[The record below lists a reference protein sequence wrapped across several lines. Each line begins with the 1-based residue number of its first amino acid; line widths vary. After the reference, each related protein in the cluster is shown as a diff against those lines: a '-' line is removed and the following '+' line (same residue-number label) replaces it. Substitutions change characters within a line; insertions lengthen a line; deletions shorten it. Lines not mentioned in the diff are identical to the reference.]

1 MLRLTT
7 FGGVGIR
14 SDGLPEAGA
23 AALPA
28 VPRRALAFLALLA
41 ASHGVGLSRD
51 KVIALLWPESD
62 DEHARGTL
70 RQTLHTLRRDL
81 RAPDILLGAD
91 SLRLNPEIIT
101 SDIREFDSALAAGDL
116 ERAAACYAG
125 PFLDGFHIA
134 GAAEF
139 ERWVEGQRSE
149 YAGQASATIES
160 LARDAGRRGDGERAV
175 QWWRRL
181 AALDPLNSRVALELM
196 QALAAAG
203 NPAGA
208 LQYARVYQ
216 SLMREE
222 LGTGPDPAVLAL
234 VSRLRGGSTALP
246 QLPASTPV
254 PVEKPGLEGGSAVGR
269 QASHPLPPREQFRER
284 LQAELQ
290 SRYLIE
296 RELERGRDG
305 SVRLLLARDLRHDRL
320 VTLKVLHPSLASML
334 DVERFL
340 REIKLTARLE
350 HPHIVPLLDSGEVGG
365 RPWYAL
371 PHPGGETLRDRLGR
385 EIRISAEEALRLT
398 RELAEAL
405 EHAHSHGVVHRDV
418 TPENVLLAEGHA
430 LLTNLG
436 IARALDEAGGPQ
448 LTETGMLVGTPA
460 YMSPEQAAGESR
472 LDSRTDIYSLACVL
486 FEMLAGEP
494 LFSGPTPQAI
504 MAKRTANS
512 SPLHG
517 RLQGVPPHVAAAL
530 TRALDRQPDRR
541 FASAFD
547 FAGAT
552 ATPRAS
558 EREPQ
563 RGWLRWLGIG

>member
-1 MLRLTT
+1 
-7 FGGVGIR
+7 
-14 SDGLPEAGA
+14 
-23 AALPA
+23 
-28 VPRRALAFLALLA
+28 
-41 ASHGVGLSRD
+41 
-51 KVIALLWPESD
+51 
-62 DEHARGTL
+62 
-70 RQTLHTLRRDL
+70 
-81 RAPDILLGAD
+81 
-91 SLRLNPEIIT
+91 
-101 SDIREFDSALAAGDL
+101 
-116 ERAAACYAG
+116 
-125 PFLDGFHIA
+125 
-134 GAAEF
+134 
-139 ERWVEGQRSE
+139 
-149 YAGQASATIES
+149 
-160 LARDAGRRGDGERAV
+160 V

-196 QALAAAG
+196 GALAAAG

-208 LQYARVYQ
+208 LQHARVYETM
-216 SLMREE
+216 MREE
-222 LGTGPDPAVLAL
+222 LGTGPDPAVSAL
-234 VSRLRGGSTALP
+234 VSRLRAGSAPAST
-246 QLPASTPV
+246 QLPAPTLP
-254 PVEKPGLEGGSAVGR
+254 PVEGSRLEGDPDSGR
-269 QASHPLPPREQFRER
+269 RVSPARPVREEFRER
-284 LQAELQ
+284 LQAELG
-290 SRYLIE
+290 SRYAIE

-320 VTLKVLHPSLASML
+320 VTLKVLHPALASML

-371 PHPGGETLRDRLGR
+371 PHPGGETLRARLGR
-385 EIRISAEEALRLT
+385 EIRIPADEALRLT

-436 IARALDEAGGPQ
+436 IARALDEAGGPK

-504 MAKRTANS
+504 MAKRMASS
-512 SPLHG
+512 SPLLG
-517 RLQGVPPHVAAAL
+517 RLKGVSLQVAAAL

-541 FASAFD
+541 FASAFH
-547 FAGAT
+547 FAGAI
-552 ATPRAS
+552 AAPRVS
-558 EREPQ
+558 EQEPP
-563 RGWLRWLGIG
+563 RGWLRWLGLS